1 MLQRNMFL
9 RNTSYYYNFGVVMNA
24 ENSAENMTSL

>member
-9 RNTSYYYNFGVVMNA
+9 RNTSYYYHFGVVMNA
-24 ENSAENMTSL
+24 ENFGENMTFL